1 MHRLKFGSKLI
12 LHLPSSFVSS
22 RVTSPP
28 EEKNWRMTSIME
40 EFKFYY
46 GQGEDITIMGN
57 NEPQT
62 LYP

>member
-12 LHLPSSFVSS
+12 LPLVVSS

-46 GQGEDITIMGN
+46 GQGEDITIIGN